1 MKVLL
6 SPIDYN
12 HLEIAKDTLYRI
24 YSMQLAADNEV
35 ISNNDLFSAQTI
47 IDNVLREY
55 TRTIEGIK
63 RNGG

>member
-24 YSMQLAADNEV
+24 YFMQLAADNEV

-47 IDNVLREY
+47 IENVLREY

-63 RNGG
+63 GTEV